1 MKVYLSN
8 FSYEFPDKDRERQYL
23 LLFLSL
29 CAASGL
35 RVDGEK
41 HTDRGRIDVQ
51 IESLHHIYI
60 IEMKFEDSADCA
72 LSQIFDRKYY
82 YRFLND
88 ATDRKK
94 TFHLL
99 GISFS
104 CSERNIREWKEEVI
118 TSENDADYMK

>member
-8 FSYEFPDKDRERQYL
+8 FSYELLDKDRERQYQ

-29 CAASGL
+29 CVASGL

-41 HTDRGRIDVQ
+41 HTDRGRIDVR
-51 IESLHHIYI
+51 IESPHHIYI
-60 IEMKFEDSADCA
+60 IEMEFEDSADCA
-72 LSQIFDRKYY
+72 LSQISDRKYY

-94 TFHLL
+94 TV
-99 GISFS
+99 S
-104 CSERNIREWKEEVI
+104 CWESASHVLKE
-118 TSENDADYMK
+118 TSESGKKKS

>member
-1 MKVYLSN
+1 M
-8 FSYEFPDKDRERQYL
+8 
-23 LLFLSL
+23 
-29 CAASGL
+29 
-35 RVDGEK
+35 
-41 HTDRGRIDVQ
+41 
-51 IESLHHIYI
+51 HHIYI